1 MKKENEAFMD
11 LVNQRESTRNFSAR
25 GVTIDIVD
33 RCIEAARLAPSACN
47 SQPWTF
53 HVISEP
59 KLKRQIAEATLQKG
73 TSLNKFALDAPMLV
87 VVTVSKGNLRT
98 KVGQM
103 ISGLPYYLIDVG
115 IAAEHFCLQATE
127 EGLGTCMI
135 GWFQEKTIREHLKM
149 NRDERVA
156 LVIALGYSSD
166 TLSRSKSRKKL
177 EDIRVVYE

>member
-1 MKKENEAFMD
+1 MD
-11 LVNQRESTRNFSAR
+11 LVNQRESTRKFSDKVVAMD
-25 GVTIDIVD
+25 VVNQ
-33 RCIEAARLAPSACN
+33 CIEAARLAPSACN

-53 HVISEP
+53 HVISESQ
-59 KLKRQIAEATLQKG
+59 LRQRIAEATLQKG
-73 TSLNKFALDAPMLV
+73 ISLNKFTLEAPMLV
-87 VVTVSKGNLRT
+87 VMTVSKGNLRT

-135 GWFQEKTIREHLKM
+135 GWFQEKTIRKHLKM

-156 LVIALGYSSD
+156 LVIAVGYPSD
-166 TLSRSKSRKKL
+166 MLRGSKSRKKL
-177 EDIRVVYE
+177 EDITVVYE